1 MEFLTK
7 QEKTTYKTAKTK
19 NIINVIIFVFRNNK
33 HINTITLTNKEATNK
48 LINVLIDKAM
58 NQNKT
63 KIKVDNIY
71 STIKV
76 EQQKE
81 QTLYNDNIIK
91 YKYIY
96 TFNNIPE
103 KIYLY

>member
-7 QEKTTYKTAKTK
+7 QEKVTYKTARTK
-19 NIINVIIFVFRNNK
+19 GILNVIIFVFRNNK

-48 LINVLIDKAM
+48 LINVLIDKAR

-63 KIKVDNIY
+63 KIKINNVCHN
-71 STIKV
+71 IKV

-81 QTLYNDNIIK
+81 HYLHDDTIVK

-96 TFNNIPE
+96 TFNDIPE

>member
-7 QEKTTYKTAKTK
+7 QEKVTYKTARTK
-19 NIINVIIFVFRNNK
+19 DIINVIIFVFRNNK
-33 HINTITLTNKEATNK
+33 HINTITLTNKQAQNK
-48 LINVLIDKAM
+48 LINVLIDKAI

-63 KIKVDNIY
+63 KIQVDNITR
-71 STIKV
+71 TIKV

-81 QTLYNDNIIK
+81 QILYNDDIIK

>member
-7 QEKTTYKTAKTK
+7 QEKITYKTAKTK
-19 NIINVIIFVFRNNK
+19 DIINVIIFVFRNNK

-48 LINVLIDKAM
+48 LINVLLDKAL
-58 NQNKT
+58 NRNNT
-63 KIKVDNIY
+63 KIKINNVCHNI
-71 STIKV
+71 KA

-81 QTLYNDNIIK
+81 HYLQDDTRVK

-96 TFNNIPE
+96 TFNNIPNT
-103 KIYLY
+103 IALY